1 MDQERLTKAMNQ
13 VITAIKQRRSVRQYD
28 KRQIS
33 AGDLEAILEAGIF
46 APTAMN
52 QQKWHFSVVQ
62 SKAALKRMVEITR
75 ENKLNSNVVMLAQKA
90 RDPNYHT
97 YYGAP
102 TVIIVSGEKN
112 ARFVEFDCAAAA
124 QNIVLAAESLGIGSC
139 IMTSAG
145 FLFASQKGKAMKQ
158 ELGIPD
164 DYEHVCS
171 IALGY
176 DGAEKPVPPPR
187 NREVFSHLK

>member
-1 MDQERLTKAMNQ
+1 MDQERLTKAMNP
-13 VITAIKQRRSVRQYD
+13 VITAIKQRRSVRQYEN
-28 KRQIS
+28 RQIS
-33 AGDLEAILEAGIF
+33 AGDLDAVLEAGIF

-52 QQKWHFSVVQ
+52 QQKWHFSVIQ
-62 SKAALKRMVEITR
+62 SKATLKRMVEITR

-90 RDPNYHT
+90 REPGYHT

-145 FLFASQKGKAMKQ
+145 LLFASQKGQAMKT

-176 DGAEKPVPPPR
+176 SGAEKPAPPPR
-187 NREVFSHLK
+187 NREVFSHIK

>member
-1 MDQERLTKAMNQ
+1 MNP

-33 AGDLEAILEAGIF
+33 AGDLETVLEAAIF

-52 QQKWHFSVVQ
+52 QQKWHFSIVQ
-62 SKAALKRMVEITR
+62 KKAALKRMVEITR
-75 ENKLNSNVVMLAQKA
+75 ENKLNSNVVMLAKKA
-90 RDPNYHT
+90 REPNYQT

-124 QNIVLAAESLGIGSC
+124 QNIALAAESLGIGSC
-139 IMTSAG
+139 ILTSAG
-145 FLFASQKGKAMKQ
+145 FLFASKAGRTMMK

-164 DYEHVCS
+164 NYEHVCS

-176 DGAEKPVPPPR
+176 SGAAKPVPPPR
-187 NREVFSHLK
+187 NRAVFSHIK